1 MIKNNLD
8 KKKIINLL
16 KQKKINF
23 EKIIIKDLNFKKL
36 LIEVDQHHK
45 KKNIQSFLQRIT

>member
-23 EKIIIKDLNFKKL
+23 EKIIKKDLNLKKL
-36 LIEVDQHHK
+36 LIK
-45 KKNIQSFLQRIT
+45 IY